1 MNRWFMT
8 KNELFNPTVKNKVHC
23 DHYLIKLSHN
33 QVRNNTA
40 EMHFSFF
47 MLKTEAVDEKTSRP
61 NLAQVIRT
69 WMFQKS
75 DHAKNRFWS
84 CTHFA
89 DEKRFVHSYTLD
101 RHYVR

>member
-1 MNRWFMT
+1 MM
-8 KNELFNPTVKNKVHC
+8 
-23 DHYLIKLSHN
+23 
-33 QVRNNTA
+33 
-40 EMHFSFF
+40 
-47 MLKTEAVDEKTSRP
+47 KTEAVAEKTSRP

-89 DEKRFVHSYTLD
+89 DEKDLFIPIH
-101 RHYVR
+101 